1 MSRERLEEKVM
12 TSTIKWSLAAILAL
26 AVTAGGDEAE
36 DQRHLAA
43 KLEQRAEELLEQ
55 GRRAE
60 ALELLVRAH
69 EIRAKA
75 DKGGATVKKTRKK
88 STKKKAKG
96 GAKKGKKA
104 AANNRA
110 AAAAALKM
118 ADGNLAAGQTEQ
130 ATRQLRQAMKH
141 LVLWQKHLNM
151 RQKEL
156 QQRAVAAKAAP
167 AGERALMERL
177 ERLEKEVRALRALM
191 APKR

>member
-1 MSRERLEEKVM
+1 MRN
-12 TSTIKWSLAAILAL
+12 TIKWSLAAILAV

-36 DQRHLAA
+36 DKRHMAA
-43 KLEQRAEELLEQ
+43 KLEKRAEELLEQ

-69 EIRAKA
+69 ELRAKA
-75 DKGGATVKKTRKK
+75 DKGNATARKK
-88 STKKKAKG
+88 AAKKKADKKKAKG

-104 AANNRA
+104 AGNNRA
-110 AAAAALKM
+110 AAAAALEM
-118 ADGNLAAGQTEQ
+118 ANQNLAAGQTEK

-141 LVLWQKHLNM
+141 LVQWQTQLNL

-156 QQRAVAAKAAP
+156 RQRATKAKAMP

-177 ERLEKEVRALRALM
+177 ERLEKDVRDLRALLV
-191 APKR
+191 PKR